1 MLKRNSNF
9 VKTLAIVLAVFGAL
23 LTLSV
28 SSRAAS
34 PAIKV
39 LVDNKQLSQSGVML
53 NGATLVPMRAI
64 FEALGA
70 EVKWEGSTRTV
81 TATKG
86 STEIRL
92 SLGKTDAYINGALK
106 VLSTPAASV
115 DGTTMVPLRFIG
127 EALGA
132 EVKWEG
138 ATKTVYVNSKNG
150 STGDLAIEEL
160 IVSPRRVLKT
170 GDTLTVQMRGE
181 AGCKATF
188 DIVGFKTDIPMHE
201 DKDGVYSGS
210 LTVIKNMKVAD
221 AVLVGRLA
229 KDGKDG
235 SKEADQTITIN
246 SKSSA
251 STSSSSA
258 INVANDPKLKKF
270 FTAINPAPN
279 ASVRR
284 ANSVKVEF
292 VNNIGEGSIRLFLDD
307 NEVTSSCDYDTK
319 AISYV
324 PENSLATGKH
334 SAKVFG
340 IDNEGQKIDY
350 SWTFTCGSSS
360 TSSSTSSDYTIK
372 LSVPEANEKVGTT
385 LHLVGTTAPKA
396 TVKFEIVGKA
406 SVMNL
411 ITIKGKAINVETIA
425 DSQGAFDTKVDLS
438 SMRSGMTITIN
449 GEAYLDGEKV
459 ADISRTVTRD

>member
-9 VKTLAIVLAVFGAL
+9 VKTLAVILAVFGAL
-23 LTLSV
+23 FTLSL

-70 EVKWEGSTRTV
+70 EVKWEGATRTV

-138 ATKTVYVNSKNG
+138 ASKTVYVNSKG
-150 STGDLAIEEL
+150 ASSGDLAIEEL
-160 IVSPRRVLKT
+160 IISPRRVLRT

-210 LTVIKNMKVAD
+210 LTILKNMKVSD
-221 AVLVGRLA
+221 AVLVGRLV

-235 SKEADQTITIN
+235 SKEAAQTITIN

-251 STSSSSA
+251 SSSSSTV
-258 INVANDPKLKKF
+258 NVANDPKLNKF

-292 VNNIGEGSIRLFLDD
+292 VNKISEGSIRLFLDD

-324 PENSLATGKH
+324 PEKSFAAGKH
-334 SAKVFG
+334 SAKVLG

-350 SWTFTCGSSS
+350 SWTFTCGKKTSSSS
-360 TSSSTSSDYTIK
+360 TSQNYTIK

-411 ITIKGKAINVETIA
+411 ITIKGKAINVETVA

>member
-9 VKTLAIVLAVFGAL
+9 VKSLAVVLAVLGAF
-23 LTLSV
+23 LTLSI

-34 PAIKV
+34 PSIKV

-70 EVKWEGSTRTV
+70 EVKWEGATRTV

-138 ATKTVYVNSKNG
+138 ASKTVYVNSKG
-150 STGDLAIEEL
+150 ASSGDLAIEEL
-160 IVSPRRVLKT
+160 IISPRRVLRT

-201 DKDGVYSGS
+201 DKEGVYSGS
-210 LTVIKNMKVAD
+210 LTVLKNMKVSD

-235 SKEADQTITIN
+235 SKEAAQTITIN

-251 STSSSSA
+251 SSSSTV
-258 INVANDPKLKKF
+258 NVANDPKLNKF

-292 VNNIGEGSIRLFLDD
+292 INKISEGSIRLFLDD
-307 NEVTSSCDYDTK
+307 NEVTGSCDYDTK

-324 PENSLATGKH
+324 PESSFAAGKH
-334 SAKVFG
+334 SAKVLG
-340 IDNEGQKIDY
+340 VDNEGQKIDY
-350 SWTFTCGSSS
+350 SWTFTCGKKAAASS
-360 TSSSTSSDYTIK
+360 TSQNCTIK

>member
-9 VKTLAIVLAVFGAL
+9 VKTLAIVLAVFGTL
-23 LTLSV
+23 FTLSL
-28 SSRAAS
+28 SSSAAS

-70 EVKWEGSTRTV
+70 EVKWEGATRTV

-138 ATKTVYVNSKNG
+138 ASKTVYVNSKG
-150 STGDLAIEEL
+150 ASSGDLAIEEL
-160 IVSPRRVLKT
+160 IVSPRRVLRT

-210 LTVIKNMKVAD
+210 LTILKNMKVSD

-235 SKEADQTITIN
+235 SKEAAQTVTIN

-251 STSSSSA
+251 SSSSTV
-258 INVANDPKLKKF
+258 NVVNDPKLNKF

-292 VNNIGEGSIRLFLDD
+292 VNKISEGSIRLFLDD
-307 NEVTSSCDYDTK
+307 NEVTGSCDYDTK

-324 PENSLATGKH
+324 PENSFTAGKH
-334 SAKVFG
+334 SAKVLG

-350 SWTFTCGSSS
+350 SWTFTCGKK
-360 TSSSTSSDYTIK
+360 TSSSATSQSYTIK

-411 ITIKGKAINVETIA
+411 ITIKGKAINVETVA

>member
-9 VKTLAIVLAVFGAL
+9 VKSLAVVLAVLGAF
-23 LTLSV
+23 LTLSI

-34 PAIKV
+34 PSIKV

-70 EVKWEGSTRTV
+70 EVKWEGATRTV

-138 ATKTVYVNSKNG
+138 ASKTVYVNSKG
-150 STGDLAIEEL
+150 ASSGDLAIEEL
-160 IVSPRRVLKT
+160 IISPRRVLRT

-201 DKDGVYSGS
+201 DKEGVYSGS
-210 LTVIKNMKVAD
+210 LTVLKSMKVSD

-235 SKEADQTITIN
+235 SKEAAQTITIN

-251 STSSSSA
+251 SSSSTV
-258 INVANDPKLKKF
+258 NVANDPKLNKF

-279 ASVRR
+279 AYVRR

-292 VNNIGEGSIRLFLDD
+292 VNKISEGSIRLFLDD
-307 NEVTSSCDYDTK
+307 NEVTGSCDYDTK

-324 PENSLATGKH
+324 PESSFAAGKH
-334 SAKVFG
+334 SAKVLG
-340 IDNEGQKIDY
+340 VDNEGQRIDY
-350 SWTFTCGSSS
+350 SWTFTCGKKAAASS
-360 TSSSTSSDYTIK
+360 TSQNYTIK

>member
-1 MLKRNSNF
+1 MLKRKSNF
-9 VKTLAIVLAVFGAL
+9 IKSLVVALAVVSTF
-23 LTLSV
+23 LTLSLSTRA
-28 SSRAAS
+28 SSPS
-34 PAIKV
+34 IKV
-39 LVDNKQLSQSGVML
+39 LVDDKPLSQSGVML

-132 EVKWEG
+132 QVKWEG
-138 ATKTVYVNSKNG
+138 ATKTVYVNSPEAASGN
-150 STGDLAIEEL
+150 LAIEEL
-160 IVSPRRVLKT
+160 IVSPRRVLRA
-170 GDTLTVQMRGE
+170 GDTLTVQMRGA

-188 DIVGFKTDIPMHE
+188 DIIGFKSDIPMHE
-201 DKDGVYSGS
+201 DKEGVYSGS
-210 LTVIKNMKVAD
+210 LTILKNMKVSD

-229 KDGKDG
+229 KDGQDA
-235 SKEADQTITIN
+235 SKEAVQTITIN
-246 SKSSA
+246 GKS
-251 STSSSSA
+251 STSSSSSA
-258 INVANDPKLKKF
+258 VNVANDPKLSKF
-270 FTAINPAPN
+270 FTAIHPVPN

-292 VNNIGEGSIRLFLDD
+292 VNKISEGSIRLFLDD
-307 NEVTSSCDYDTK
+307 NEVTGSCDYDTK

-324 PENSLATGKH
+324 PENSLAAGKH
-334 SAKVFG
+334 NAKVLG

-350 SWTFTCGSSS
+350 SWTFTCGKKS
-360 TSSSTSSDYTIK
+360 TASASKDYTLK
-372 LSVPEANEKVGTT
+372 LSVPEANEKIGNT
-385 LHLVGTTAPKA
+385 LHLVGTTAPGA
-396 TVKFEIVGKA
+396 TIKFEIVGKA

-411 ITIKGKAINVETIA
+411 ITIKGKAITIETTA
-425 DSQGAFDTKVDLS
+425 DSQGAFETKVDLS
-438 SMRSGMTITIN
+438 SLASGMTVTIN
-449 GEAYLDGEKV
+449 GEAYLDGEKI
-459 ADISRTVTRD
+459 ADISRTVTRS

>member
-9 VKTLAIVLAVFGAL
+9 VKTLAVILAVFGAL
-23 LTLSV
+23 FTLSL

-70 EVKWEGSTRTV
+70 EVKWEGATRTV

-138 ATKTVYVNSKNG
+138 ASKTVYVNSK
-150 STGDLAIEEL
+150 SASSGDLAIEEL
-160 IVSPRRVLKT
+160 IISPRRVLRT

-210 LTVIKNMKVAD
+210 LTILKNMKVSD

-235 SKEADQTITIN
+235 SKEAAQTITIN

-251 STSSSSA
+251 SSSSTVK
-258 INVANDPKLKKF
+258 VANDPKLNKF

-292 VNNIGEGSIRLFLDD
+292 VNNISEGSIRLFLDD
-307 NEVTSSCDYDTK
+307 SEVTGSCDYDTK

-324 PENSLATGKH
+324 PEKSFAAGKH
-334 SAKVFG
+334 SAKVLG

-350 SWTFTCGSSS
+350 SWTFTCGKKTSSSS
-360 TSSSTSSDYTIK
+360 TSQNYTIK

-411 ITIKGKAINVETIA
+411 ITIKGKAINVETVA

>member
-1 MLKRNSNF
+1 MLKRNSSF
-9 VKTLAIVLAVFGAL
+9 VKSLAVVLAVLGVF
-23 LTLSV
+23 LTLSI

-34 PAIKV
+34 PSIKV

-70 EVKWEGSTRTV
+70 EVKWEGATRTV

-138 ATKTVYVNSKNG
+138 ASKTVYVNSKNG
-150 STGDLAIEEL
+150 SSGDLAIEEL
-160 IVSPRRVLKT
+160 IVSPRRVLRT

-201 DKDGVYSGS
+201 DRDGAYSGS
-210 LTVIKNMKVAD
+210 LTVLKNMKVSD

-235 SKEADQTITIN
+235 SKEAAQTITIN

-251 STSSSSA
+251 PSSTA
-258 INVANDPKLKKF
+258 TVANDPKLNKF

-292 VNNIGEGSIRLFLDD
+292 VNKISEGSIRLFLDE
-307 NEVTSSCDYDTK
+307 NEVTDSCDYDAKT
-319 AISYV
+319 ISYV
-324 PENSLATGKH
+324 PENGLAAGKH
-334 SAKVFG
+334 SAKVLG

-350 SWTFTCGSSS
+350 SWTFTCGKK
-360 TSSSTSSDYTIK
+360 TSSSATSQNYTIK

-385 LHLVGTTAPKA
+385 LHLIGTTAPNA
-396 TVKFEIVGKA
+396 TVKFEIIGKT
-406 SVMNL
+406 SVLSL
-411 ITIKGKAINVETIA
+411 ITIKGKALNVETVA
-425 DSQGAFDTKVDLS
+425 DAQGAFDTKVS
-438 SMRSGMTITIN
+438 IASMPSGMNITIN

-459 ADISRTVTRD
+459 ADISRTVTRE

>member
-1 MLKRNSNF
+1 MLKHNSNF
-9 VKTLAIVLAVFGAL
+9 IKSLAVVLAVLGTFM
-23 LTLSV
+23 TLSL

-34 PAIKV
+34 PSIKV
-39 LVDNKQLSQSGVML
+39 LVDDKQLSQSGVML

-70 EVKWEGSTRTV
+70 EVKWEGATRTV

-138 ATKTVYVNSKNG
+138 ATKTVYVNSKDASSGN
-150 STGDLAIEEL
+150 LAIEEL
-160 IVSPRRVLKT
+160 IVSPRRALRT

-210 LTVIKNMKVAD
+210 LTVLKNMKVSD

-229 KDGKDG
+229 KDGKNG
-235 SKEADQTITIN
+235 SKEAAQTVTIN
-246 SKSSA
+246 SKSS
-251 STSSSSA
+251 TSSSSA
-258 INVANDPKLKKF
+258 VNVTDDPKLKKF

-292 VNNIGEGSIRLFLDD
+292 VNKISEGSIRLFLDD
-307 NEVTSSCDYDTK
+307 NEVTGSCDYDTR

-324 PENSLATGKH
+324 PENSFAVGKH
-334 SAKVFG
+334 SAKVLG

-350 SWTFTCGSSS
+350 SWNFTCGKKSTASSS
-360 TSSSTSSDYTIK
+360 ASKDYTLK

-411 ITIKGKAINVETIA
+411 ITIKGKAINVETVA

-438 SMRSGMTITIN
+438 SMPSGMTITIN

>member
-9 VKTLAIVLAVFGAL
+9 VKSLAVVLAVLGAF
-23 LTLSV
+23 LTLSI

-34 PAIKV
+34 PSIKV

-70 EVKWEGSTRTV
+70 EVKWEGATRTV

-138 ATKTVYVNSKNG
+138 ASKTVYVNSKG
-150 STGDLAIEEL
+150 ASSGDLAIEEL
-160 IVSPRRVLKT
+160 IISPRRVLRT

-201 DKDGVYSGS
+201 DKEGVYSGS
-210 LTVIKNMKVAD
+210 LTVLKNMKVSD

-235 SKEADQTITIN
+235 SKEAAQTITIN

-251 STSSSSA
+251 SSSSTV
-258 INVANDPKLKKF
+258 NVANDPKLNKF

-292 VNNIGEGSIRLFLDD
+292 VNRISEGSIRLFLDD
-307 NEVTSSCDYDTK
+307 NEVTGSCDYDTK

-324 PENSLATGKH
+324 PESNFAAGKH
-334 SAKVFG
+334 SAKVLG
-340 IDNEGQKIDY
+340 VDNEGQKIDY
-350 SWTFTCGSSS
+350 SWTFTCGKKAAANS
-360 TSSSTSSDYTIK
+360 TSQNYTIK

>member
-1 MLKRNSNF
+1 VLKRNSSF
-9 VKTLAIVLAVFGAL
+9 VKSLAVVLAVLGVF
-23 LTLSV
+23 LTLSI

-34 PAIKV
+34 PSIKV

-70 EVKWEGSTRTV
+70 EVKWEGATRTV

-138 ATKTVYVNSKNG
+138 ASKTVYVNSKNG
-150 STGDLAIEEL
+150 SSGDLAIEEL
-160 IVSPRRVLKT
+160 IVSPRRVLRT

-201 DKDGVYSGS
+201 DRDGAYSGS
-210 LTVIKNMKVAD
+210 LTVLKNMKVSD

-235 SKEADQTITIN
+235 SKEAAQTITIN

-251 STSSSSA
+251 PSSTA
-258 INVANDPKLKKF
+258 TVANDPKLNKF

-292 VNNIGEGSIRLFLDD
+292 VNKISEGSIRLFLDE
-307 NEVTSSCDYDTK
+307 NEVTDSCDYDAKT
-319 AISYV
+319 ISYV
-324 PENSLATGKH
+324 PEKGLAAGKH
-334 SAKVFG
+334 SAKVLG

-350 SWTFTCGSSS
+350 SWTFTCGKK
-360 TSSSTSSDYTIK
+360 TSSSATSQNYTIK

-385 LHLVGTTAPKA
+385 LHLIGTTAPNA
-396 TVKFEIVGKA
+396 TVKFEIIGKT
-406 SVMNL
+406 SVLSL
-411 ITIKGKAINVETIA
+411 ITIKGKALNVETVA
-425 DSQGAFDTKVDLS
+425 DAQGAFDTKVS
-438 SMRSGMTITIN
+438 IASMPSGMNITIN

-459 ADISRTVTRD
+459 ADISRTVTRE

>member
-1 MLKRNSNF
+1 MLKRNSSF
-9 VKTLAIVLAVFGAL
+9 VKSLAVVLAVLGVF
-23 LTLSV
+23 LTLSI

-34 PAIKV
+34 PSIKV

-70 EVKWEGSTRTV
+70 EVKWEGATRTV

-138 ATKTVYVNSKNG
+138 ASKTVYVNSKNG
-150 STGDLAIEEL
+150 SSGDLAIEEL
-160 IVSPRRVLKT
+160 IVSPRRVLRT

-188 DIVGFKTDIPMHE
+188 GIVGFKTDIPMHE
-201 DKDGVYSGS
+201 DRDGAYSGS
-210 LTVIKNMKVAD
+210 LTVLKNMKVSD

-235 SKEADQTITIN
+235 SKEAAQTITIN

-251 STSSSSA
+251 PSSSTA
-258 INVANDPKLKKF
+258 TVANDPKLNKF

-292 VNNIGEGSIRLFLDD
+292 VNKISEGSIRLFLDE
-307 NEVTSSCDYDTK
+307 NEVTDSCDYDAKT
-319 AISYV
+319 ISYV
-324 PENSLATGKH
+324 PEKGLAAGKH
-334 SAKVFG
+334 SAKVLG

-350 SWTFTCGSSS
+350 SWTFTCGKK
-360 TSSSTSSDYTIK
+360 TSSSATSQNYTIK

-385 LHLVGTTAPKA
+385 LHLIGTTAPNA
-396 TVKFEIVGKA
+396 TVKFEIIGKT
-406 SVMNL
+406 SVLSL
-411 ITIKGKAINVETIA
+411 ITIKGKALNVETVA
-425 DSQGAFDTKVDLS
+425 DAQGAFDTKVS
-438 SMRSGMTITIN
+438 IASMPSGMNITIN

-459 ADISRTVTRD
+459 ADISRTVTRE

>member
-9 VKTLAIVLAVFGAL
+9 VKSLAVVLAVLGAF
-23 LTLSV
+23 LTLSI

-34 PAIKV
+34 PSIKV

-70 EVKWEGSTRTV
+70 EVKWEGATRTV

-138 ATKTVYVNSKNG
+138 ASKTVYVNSKG
-150 STGDLAIEEL
+150 ASSGDLAIEEL
-160 IVSPRRVLKT
+160 IISPRRVLRT

-201 DKDGVYSGS
+201 DKEGVYSGS
-210 LTVIKNMKVAD
+210 LTVLKNMKVSD

-235 SKEADQTITIN
+235 SKEAAQTITIN

-251 STSSSSA
+251 SSSSTV
-258 INVANDPKLKKF
+258 NVANDPKLNKF

-292 VNNIGEGSIRLFLDD
+292 VNRISEGSIRLFLDD
-307 NEVTSSCDYDTK
+307 NEVTGSCDYDTK

-324 PENSLATGKH
+324 PESNFAAGKH
-334 SAKVFG
+334 SAKVLG
-340 IDNEGQKIDY
+340 VDNEGQKIDY
-350 SWTFTCGSSS
+350 SWTFTCGKKAAANS
-360 TSSSTSSDYTIK
+360 TSQNYTIK

-459 ADISRTVTRD
+459 ADINRTVTRD

>member
-1 MLKRNSNF
+1 MLKRNSSF
-9 VKTLAIVLAVFGAL
+9 VKSLAVVLAVLGVF
-23 LTLSV
+23 LTLSI

-34 PAIKV
+34 PSIKV

-70 EVKWEGSTRTV
+70 EVKWEGATRTV

-138 ATKTVYVNSKNG
+138 ASKTVYVNSKNG
-150 STGDLAIEEL
+150 SSGDLAIEEL
-160 IVSPRRVLKT
+160 IVSPRRVLRT

-201 DKDGVYSGS
+201 DRDGAYSGS
-210 LTVIKNMKVAD
+210 LTVLKNMKVSD

-235 SKEADQTITIN
+235 SKEAAQTITIN

-251 STSSSSA
+251 PSSTA
-258 INVANDPKLKKF
+258 TVANDPKLNKF

-292 VNNIGEGSIRLFLDD
+292 VNKISEGSIRLFLDE
-307 NEVTSSCDYDTK
+307 NEVTDSCDYDAKT
-319 AISYV
+319 ISYV
-324 PENSLATGKH
+324 PEKGLAAGKH
-334 SAKVFG
+334 SAKVLG

-350 SWTFTCGSSS
+350 SWTFTCGKK
-360 TSSSTSSDYTIK
+360 TSSSATSQNYTIK

-385 LHLVGTTAPKA
+385 LHLIGTTAPNA
-396 TVKFEIVGKA
+396 TVKFEIIGKT
-406 SVMNL
+406 SVLSL
-411 ITIKGKAINVETIA
+411 ITIKGKALNVETVA
-425 DSQGAFDTKVDLS
+425 DAQGAFDTKVS
-438 SMRSGMTITIN
+438 IASMPSGMNITIN

-459 ADISRTVTRD
+459 ADISRTVTRE